1 MSRTGGI
8 TIKSEKELDLMRE
21 SGSIASHTKAV
32 LIDAVRPGVMSRD
45 LDALAEREIRF
56 LGAVPSFKGLYGFP
70 ATICASVNEEIVHG
84 IPSRRRLVEG
94 DIISIDL
101 GAIVGGF
108 HSDTAFTVGV
118 GEIDEDSQR
127 LVEATRT
134 SLYRAIEQVKAGH
147 RVGDIGAAVQTYA
160 EGMGY
165 GVVRQ
170 YVGHGIGRALH
181 EDPQVPN
188 YGKPGRGALL
198 RVGMTIAIEPMLTAG
213 TWDTKILDDG
223 WTVVT
228 ADGSRSAHF
237 EDTVAVT
244 EKGPEVLTA

>member
-21 SGSIASHTKAV
+21 SASIASHTKAV

-127 LVEATRT
+127 LLEATRT
-134 SLYRAIEQVKAGH
+134 SLYRAIEQVKAG
-147 RVGDIGAAVQTYA
+147 RRIGDVGAAVQTYA

-213 TWDTKILDDG
+213 TWDTKVLGDG

-244 EKGPEVLTA
+244 ENGPEVLTA

>member
-1 MSRTGGI
+1 
-8 TIKSEKELDLMRE
+8 MRE
-21 SGSIASHTKAV
+21 SASIASHTKAV

-127 LVEATRT
+127 LLEATRT
-134 SLYRAIEQVKAGH
+134 SLYRAIEQVKAGC
-147 RVGDIGAAVQTYA
+147 RIGDVGAAVQTYA

-213 TWDTKILDDG
+213 TWDTKVLGDG

-244 EKGPEVLTA
+244 ENGPEVLTA

>member
-70 ATICASVNEEIVHG
+70 ATICASINEEIVHG

-213 TWDTKILDDG
+213 TWDTKVLDDG

>member
-1 MSRTGGI
+1 MAGANGI
-8 TIKSEKELDLMRE
+8 TIKSPRELDLMRE
-21 SGSIASHTKAV
+21 AGRVAAHAKTV
-32 LIDAVRPGVMSRD
+32 LSDAIGPGMTARD
-45 LDALAEREIRF
+45 LDALAEREIRS

-70 ATICASVNEEIVHG
+70 ATICASFNEEIVHG
-84 IPSRRRLVEG
+84 IPSKRRLAEG

-101 GAIVGGF
+101 GAVVGGF

-118 GEIDEDSQR
+118 GRIDEDSKR
-127 LVEATRT
+127 LIEATKE
-134 SLYRAIEQVKAGH
+134 SLRRAVQATRAG
-147 RVGDIGAAVQTYA
+147 RRIGDIGAIVQTYA
-160 EGMGY
+160 EGLGY

-188 YGKPGRGALL
+188 YGTPGRGALL
-198 RVGMTIAIEPMLTAG
+198 REGMTIAIEPMLNIG
-213 TWDTKILDDG
+213 TWDTRVKQDG

-244 EKGPEVLTA
+244 ERGPEVLTA

>member
-1 MSRTGGI
+1 MSKANGI
-8 TIKSEKELDLMRE
+8 TIKSTRELDYMRE
-21 SGSIASHTKAV
+21 AGRVASLTKTV
-32 LIDAVRPGVMSRD
+32 LKDAIRPGVTSRE
-45 LDALAEREIRF
+45 LDAIAEREIRS

-70 ATICASVNEEIVHG
+70 ATICTSFNEEIVHG
-84 IPSRRRLVEG
+84 IPSRRRLEEG

-118 GEIDEDSQR
+118 GTVDEDSQR
-127 LVEATRT
+127 LIDATEESLRLAVEQTR
-134 SLYRAIEQVKAGH
+134 AGC

-160 EGMGY
+160 EGLGY

-181 EDPQVPN
+181 EDPNVPN
-188 YGKPGRGALL
+188 YGTPGRGAQL
-198 RVGMTIAIEPMLTAG
+198 RVGMTVAIEPMLNMG
-213 TWDTKILDDG
+213 TWDTRVLDDG

-244 EKGPEVLTA
+244 ENGPEVLTA

>member
-1 MSRTGGI
+1 
-8 TIKSEKELDLMRE
+8 MRE

-32 LIDAVRPGVMSRD
+32 LIDAVQPGVMPRD
-45 LDALAEREIRF
+45 LDALAEREIRL

-101 GAIVGGF
+101 GAIIGGF

-118 GEIDEDSQR
+118 GEIDEESLR
-127 LVEATRT
+127 LVEATRE

-198 RVGMTIAIEPMLTAG
+198 RVGMTIAIEPMLNVG
-213 TWDTKILDDG
+213 TWDTKLLDDG

-244 EKGPEVLTA
+244 ENGPEVLTA

>member
-21 SGSIASHTKAV
+21 SGSIASHTKAM

-127 LVEATRT
+127 LVEATRA

-244 EKGPEVLTA
+244 ENGPEVLTA

>member
-1 MSRTGGI
+1 
-8 TIKSEKELDLMRE
+8 MRE
-21 SGSIASHTKAV
+21 SASIASHTKAV

-127 LVEATRT
+127 LLEATRT

-147 RVGDIGAAVQTYA
+147 RIGDVGAAVQTYA

-213 TWDTKILDDG
+213 TWDTKVLGDG

-244 EKGPEVLTA
+244 ENGPEVLTT

>member
-21 SGSIASHTKAV
+21 SGSIASHTKAM

-213 TWDTKILDDG
+213 TWDTKVLDDG

-244 EKGPEVLTA
+244 ENGPEVLTA

>member
-21 SGSIASHTKAV
+21 SGSIASHTKAM

-127 LVEATRT
+127 LVEATRA
-134 SLYRAIEQVKAGH
+134 SLHRAIEQVEAGH

-213 TWDTKILDDG
+213 TWDTKVLDDG

>member
-1 MSRTGGI
+1 
-8 TIKSEKELDLMRE
+8 MRE
-21 SGSIASHTKAV
+21 SGRIASHTKAM

-45 LDALAEREIRF
+45 LDALAEREIRL

-118 GEIDEDSQR
+118 GEIDEESRR
-127 LVEATRT
+127 LVEATRM

-147 RVGDIGAAVQTYA
+147 RVGDVGAAVQTYA

-198 RVGMTIAIEPMLTAG
+198 RVGMTIAIEPMLNVG
-213 TWDTKILDDG
+213 TWDTKVLDDG

-244 EKGPEVLTA
+244 ENGPEVLTA

>member
-1 MSRTGGI
+1 
-8 TIKSEKELDLMRE
+8 MRE
-21 SGSIASHTKAV
+21 SASIASHTKAV

-127 LVEATRT
+127 LLEATRT

-147 RVGDIGAAVQTYA
+147 RIGDVGAAVQTYA

-213 TWDTKILDDG
+213 TWDTKVLDDG

-244 EKGPEVLTA
+244 ENGPEVLTA

>member
-8 TIKSEKELDLMRE
+8 TIKSERELGLMRE
-21 SGSIASHTKAV
+21 AGSIASHTKSV
-32 LIDAVRPGVMSRD
+32 LMDAVQPGVMSRD

-70 ATICASVNEEIVHG
+70 ATICASFNEEIVHG
-84 IPSRRRLVEG
+84 IPSTRRLEEG

-101 GAIVGGF
+101 GAAVGGF

-118 GEIDEDSQR
+118 GEIDEGSQR
-127 LVEATRT
+127 LIAATQE
-134 SLYRAIEQVKAGH
+134 SLCRAIEQVQAGH
-147 RVGDIGAAVQTYA
+147 RIGDIGAAVQTYA
-160 EGMGY
+160 EGLGY

-181 EDPQVPN
+181 EEPQVPN
-188 YGKPGRGALL
+188 YGKPGRGPLL
-198 RVGMTIAIEPMLTAG
+198 RVGMTIAVEPMLNAG
-213 TWDTKILDDG
+213 TWNTKILDDG
-223 WTVVT
+223 WTVAT

-244 EKGPEVLTA
+244 ENGPQVLTA